1 MHLTNAMIDIV
12 KDNVQELAQ
21 INPLPKTSLRPYPI
35 EGTPLQ
41 QIQEFWQDKGHAQA
55 LIFSKKAIF
64 DKTSNILRSDEE
76 VFLRSPDI
84 DVNGVGFDAYQDKK
98 LIHIRSGV
106 KIVIRQNARNHMDA
120 DQSKAP
126 EQSEAAREFERMQS
140 EILKET
146 NLDQEETS
154 K

>member
-1 MHLTNAMIDIV
+1 MLDVYNKVTAHGNPVGLEVDHRIV
-12 KDNVQELAQ
+12 CN
-21 INPLPKTSLRPYPI
+21 
-35 EGTPLQ
+35 
-41 QIQEFWQDKGHAQA
+41 
-55 LIFSKKAIF
+55 
-64 DKTSNILRSDEE
+64 
-76 VFLRSPDI
+76 DI

>member
-1 MHLTNAMIDIV
+1 MENSFPDSKRNLPVIGQGLENAFGF
-12 KDNVQELAQ
+12 
-21 INPLPKTSLRPYPI
+21 PLR
-35 EGTPLQ
+35 
-41 QIQEFWQDKGHAQA
+41 DA
-55 LIFSKKAIF
+55 
-64 DKTSNILRSDEE
+64 E
-76 VFLRSPDI
+76 VVSF
-84 DVNGVGFDAYQDKK
+84 GVLVLLAYQDKK